1 MPFYLL
7 KSFEQF
13 LLNIYVFLCILF
25 SNGGGN
31 MSLIRCPECKQAMSD
46 TLSVCPHCGYNLSD
60 EEKIKAYGDAI
71 LNPVE
76 IKEETKEVVKE
87 VKEIPN
93 YLESEATAR
102 IGGRTYVDGH
112 LRMNNGMFSFKKC
125 DSYWNRR
132 YTFPPEWEDI
142 FHVNAIKAMKK
153 IKIKEWTDGQ
163 EHVDTFLIK
172 TNSGNIIY
180 LSPVDFKRFDEYF
193 ASLNIPYLTDEELGI
208 PPEKIKY
215 TMNHDTKVGLITT
228 LVIIGVLMAVG
239 IAAIVVSL
247 I

>member
-1 MPFYLL
+1 
-7 KSFEQF
+7 
-13 LLNIYVFLCILF
+13 
-25 SNGGGN
+25 

-46 TLSVCPHCGYNLSD
+46 TLSVCPHCGYNLSN
-60 EEKIKAYGDAI
+60 EEKIKAYGEAI

-76 IKEETKEVVKE
+76 IKEEVKVVKE
-87 VKEIPN
+87 EKEIPE

-102 IGGRTYVDGH
+102 INNVTYVNGH
-112 LRMNNGMFSFKKC
+112 LRMNQGMISFKKC
-125 DSYWNRR
+125 DSYWSRH

-142 FHVNAIKAMKK
+142 LNVKAIKAMRKV
-153 IKIKEWTDGQ
+153 KIKEWSDNQ
-163 EHVDTFLIK
+163 QHVDTFLIK
-172 TNSGNIIY
+172 TKSGTIIY

-228 LVIIGVLMAVG
+228 LAIIGILMAVG

>member
-1 MPFYLL
+1 
-7 KSFEQF
+7 
-13 LLNIYVFLCILF
+13 
-25 SNGGGN
+25 
-31 MSLIRCPECKQAMSD
+31 MSLIRCPECKQPMSD
-46 TLSVCPHCGYNLSD
+46 TISVCPHCGYNLSD

-76 IKEETKEVVKE
+76 IKEGTKEVVKE
-87 VKEIPN
+87 VKEIPD

-102 IGGRTYVDGH
+102 INNVTYVNGH
-112 LRMNNGMFSFKKC
+112 LRMNQGMISFKKC

-142 FHVNAIKAMKK
+142 LNVKAIKAMRKV
-153 IKIKEWTDGQ
+153 KIKEWSDNQ
-163 EHVDTFLIK
+163 QHVDTFLIK
-172 TNSGNIIY
+172 TKSGTIIY

-228 LVIIGVLMAVG
+228 LVIIGMLMAVG
-239 IAAIVVSL
+239 IAAAIAMSS
-247 I
+247 

>member
-1 MPFYLL
+1 
-7 KSFEQF
+7 
-13 LLNIYVFLCILF
+13 
-25 SNGGGN
+25 
-31 MSLIRCPECKQAMSD
+31 MSLIRCPECKQPMSD

-76 IKEETKEVVKE
+76 IKEEVKEVVKE
-87 VKEIPN
+87 KEIPD

-102 IGGRTYVDGH
+102 IGNVTYVNGH
-112 LRMNNGMFSFKKC
+112 LKMNKGMFSFKKC

-132 YTFPPEWEDI
+132 YTFPPEWENI

-172 TNSGNIIY
+172 TKAGSIIY

-193 ASLNIPYLTDEELGI
+193 ESLNIPYLTDEELGL

-215 TMNHDTKVGLITT
+215 TMNHDTKVGLI
-228 LVIIGVLMAVG
+228 VLFIVLGMFLLFAI
-239 IAAIVVSL
+239 IAAIAMSS
-247 I
+247 